1 MTCVRATDYAM
12 TTDLKKKKKE
22 NITKYMKQS
31 KFLMDTQGHNASFL
45 YLPPQS
51 LETMN

>member
-1 MTCVRATDYAM
+1 MGQSNRLCNDHRFK
-12 TTDLKKKKKE
+12 KKKKKE

-45 YLPPQS
+45 YLPP
-51 LETMN
+51 